1 MSRTTQLLAVMFVLI
16 AGYLLWTI
24 VSKDPETATLSS
36 VSTTSE
42 NAVGD
47 AKVLET
53 LINMRNLR
61 LDDRLFNNPAFLRLV
76 NTERKI
82 IPEPVGRR
90 NPFSPIGSD
99 VEFVEQQQQDATTN
113 PQDDI
118 EFSE

>member
-1 MSRTTQLLAVMFVLI
+1 MFVLI

-36 VSTTSE
+36 VSTASDTS
-42 NAVGD
+42 VGD

-61 LDDRLFNNPAFLRLV
+61 LDDRLFNNPAFLKLI

-99 VEFVEQQQQDATTN
+99 VEFIEQQPAETSTN

-118 EFSE
+118 EFGE